1 MTNKDLRLEY
11 RQTTGTDAVNSDL
24 PFSYFDESDLPDIFS
39 YLVWLEQ
46 KVLMQVDEIN
56 NLKK

>member
-24 PFSYFDESDLPDIFS
+24 PFSFDRIA
-39 YLVWLEQ
+39 
-46 KVLMQVDEIN
+46 VDNDAGISN
-56 NLKK
+56 GNK